1 MTRERPVGWGIKSTR
16 YHRPNM
22 VSCELVTRIT
32 RNPLVRTYLPL
43 SAIENLPDLEEALK
57 RFKDPIVLGDLNV
70 DLCKVRSPRNQRVED
85 LLAEYGLIYLV

>member
-1 MTRERPVGWGIKSTR
+1 
-16 YHRPNM
+16 M
-22 VSCELVTRIT
+22 VICNLVTGLIRT
-32 RNPLVRTYLPL
+32 PLVGAYLPPSTL
-43 SAIENLPDLEEALK
+43 EYLPDLEEALK